1 MCFSIFNSKLVA
13 YRLVL
18 WFVIFF
24 CYSKK
29 DLLASFLRSLESV
42 DWVIFKYWA
51 IYFNG
56 TKEDMYFMGARLK
69 EP

>member
-24 CYSKK
+24 VIAKK
-29 DLLASFLRSLESV
+29 
-42 DWVIFKYWA
+42 
-51 IYFNG
+51 IY
-56 TKEDMYFMGARLK
+56 
-69 EP
+69 

>member
-1 MCFSIFNSKLVA
+1 MFFNIQFQTSGIQTCAMVC
-13 YRLVL
+13 Y
-18 WFVIFF
+18 FF